1 MPILTIA
8 DLREAA
14 RRRMPRVVFDYL
26 DGGAEQERTLRENER
41 IYDDVWFRPRGAI
54 ALPEVD
60 LGTTILGREL
70 ALPFVLAPMGSTR
83 MFHPRGEIVA
93 ARAAEAAGTAYT
105 LSTLSGTRLEEVR
118 ASTAGP
124 LWYQLYLV
132 GGRDVASA
140 AIERAKAAGCTALMV
155 TIDTGV
161 SGLRERD
168 LRDGIKELLSG
179 NPFRM
184 LPHVWQ
190 FLARPRWLFGYL
202 RDGGLMRFPNVRSAD
217 GGTMPYAD
225 VGIALEKAVV
235 TWQDLRWI
243 RDLWQ
248 GPLIVKGVHVPDDAR
263 RAADEGAA
271 AVVVSNHGGRQLDG
285 AIPTLR
291 ALPGVVA
298 AVGDRIEVMVDGGIR
313 RGSDIVKALCLGA
326 RAVLVGRAYG
336 YGLGA
341 AGPAGVK
348 QALDIL
354 RADLVRTLK
363 LLGCASVADL
373 GADQIEVPASWSVVA
388 SR

>member
-1 MPILTIA
+1 MTILTIA

-26 DGGAEQERTLRENER
+26 DGGAERERTLRENER
-41 IYDDVWFRPRGAI
+41 VFDDVWFRPRGAI

-60 LGTTILGREL
+60 LGTTILGEKL
-70 ALPFVLAPMGSTR
+70 ALPFVLAPIGSTR
-83 MFHPRGEIVA
+83 MFYPRGEIVA
-93 ARAAEAAGTAYT
+93 ARAAEAAGTVYT
-105 LSTLSGTRLEEVR
+105 LSTLSGTRLEDVR
-118 ASTAGP
+118 AGAAGP

-140 AIERAKAAGCTALMV
+140 AIERAKAAGCKALMV

-168 LRDGIKELLSG
+168 LRDGIKDLLSG

-184 LPHVWQ
+184 FPHVWQ
-190 FLARPRWLFGYL
+190 FLVRPRWLLGYL
-202 RDGGLMRFPNVRSAD
+202 RDGGLMGFPNVRSAD
-217 GGTMPYAD
+217 GGTMPYVD

-235 TWQDLRWI
+235 TWDDLRWI
-243 RDLWQ
+243 SELWQ

-271 AVVVSNHGGRQLDG
+271 AVVVSNHGGRQLDS

-291 ALPGVVA
+291 ALPDVVA
-298 AVGDRIEVMVDGGIR
+298 AVGDRVEVIVDGGIR
-313 RGSDIVKALCLGA
+313 SGSDIVKALCLGA
-326 RAVLVGRAYG
+326 RAVLVARAYG

-354 RADLVRTLK
+354 RADLVRTMK
-363 LLGCASVADL
+363 LLGTASVAGL
-373 GADQIEVPASWSVVA
+373 GAEQIVYPATWRA
-388 SR
+388 SGSS

>member
-1 MPILTIA
+1 MTILTIA

-26 DGGAEQERTLRENER
+26 DGGAERERTLRENER
-41 IYDDVWFRPRGAI
+41 VFDDVWFRPRGAI

-60 LGTTILGREL
+60 LGTTILGEKL
-70 ALPFVLAPMGSTR
+70 ALPFVLAPIGSTR
-83 MFHPRGEIVA
+83 MFYPRGEIVA
-93 ARAAEAAGTAYT
+93 ARAAEAAGTVYT
-105 LSTLSGTRLEEVR
+105 LSTLSGTRLEDVR
-118 ASTAGP
+118 AGAAGP

-140 AIERAKAAGCTALMV
+140 AIERAKAAGCKALMV

-168 LRDGIKELLSG
+168 LRDGIKDLSG

-184 LPHVWQ
+184 FPHVWQ
-190 FLARPRWLFGYL
+190 FLVRPRWLLGYL
-202 RDGGLMRFPNVRSAD
+202 RDGGLMGFPNVRSAD
-217 GGTMPYAD
+217 GGTMPYVD

-235 TWQDLRWI
+235 TWDDLRWI
-243 RDLWQ
+243 RELWQ

-271 AVVVSNHGGRQLDG
+271 AVVVSNHGGRQLDS

-291 ALPGVVA
+291 ALPDVVA
-298 AVGDRIEVMVDGGIR
+298 AVGDRVEVMVDGGIR
-313 RGSDIVKALCLGA
+313 SGSDIVKALCLGA
-326 RAVLVGRAYG
+326 RAVLVARAYG

-354 RADLVRTLK
+354 RADLVRTMK
-363 LLGCASVADL
+363 LLGTASVAGL
-373 GADQIEVPASWSVVA
+373 GADQIVYPATWRA
-388 SR
+388 SGSS

>member
-1 MPILTIA
+1 MTILTIA

-26 DGGAEQERTLRENER
+26 DGGAERERTLRENER
-41 IYDDVWFRPRGAI
+41 VFDDVWFRPRGAI

-60 LGTTILGREL
+60 LGTTILGEKL
-70 ALPFVLAPMGSTR
+70 ALPFVLAPIGSTR
-83 MFHPRGEIVA
+83 MFYPRGEIVA
-93 ARAAEAAGTAYT
+93 ARAAEAAGTVYT
-105 LSTLSGTRLEEVR
+105 LSTLSGTRLEDVR
-118 ASTAGP
+118 AGAAGP

-140 AIERAKAAGCTALMV
+140 AIERAKAAGCKALMV

-168 LRDGIKELLSG
+168 LRDGIKDLLSG

-184 LPHVWQ
+184 FPHVWQ
-190 FLARPRWLFGYL
+190 FLVRPRWLLGYL
-202 RDGGLMRFPNVRSAD
+202 RDGGLMGFPNVRSAD
-217 GGTMPYAD
+217 GGTMPYVD

-235 TWQDLRWI
+235 TWDDLRWI
-243 RDLWQ
+243 RELWQ

-271 AVVVSNHGGRQLDG
+271 AVVVSNHGGRQLDS

-291 ALPGVVA
+291 ALPDVVA
-298 AVGDRIEVMVDGGIR
+298 AVGDRVEVIVDGGIR
-313 RGSDIVKALCLGA
+313 SGSDIVKALCLGA
-326 RAVLVGRAYG
+326 RAVLVARAYG

-354 RADLVRTLK
+354 RADLVRTMK
-363 LLGCASVADL
+363 LLGTASVAGL
-373 GADQIEVPASWSVVA
+373 GAEQIVYPATWRA
-388 SR
+388 SGSS